1 MSDRE
6 PILTADETRA
16 RDAVRALPRPPADA
30 TFRARLRREF
40 TSGAIEATPAPA
52 RVIARPWHR
61 GAGVRWAGAGLA
73 AAAAFVLVMAMNRA
87 PEWQLESVKGDGV
100 VIVDGAPVP
109 TAHAEDLARRM
120 KPGAFL
126 KLPSNVELEL
136 VSRGELAVQVTGG
149 THASV
154 PSLPGRW
161 FSRRAVAEVQEGEIR
176 LTTGRDFHGA
186 KLRVDTPE
194 ARVAVVGTT
203 FAVIC
208 EPAGTCVCVMEG
220 RLRVGARGGA
230 MSEVIAGRRRYVFA
244 DGRPEESAEM
254 RATEHQPL
262 GDFRTRMLPEMGMK

>member
-1 MSDRE
+1 MSERE
-6 PILTADETRA
+6 LLTPEATRA
-16 RDAVRALPRPPADA
+16 RDAVRALSRPQAPAA
-30 TFRARLRREF
+30 FRARLREEF
-40 TSGAIEATPAPA
+40 ASGAIAARAPVVL
-52 RVIARPWHR
+52 RLPWHR
-61 GAGVRWAGAGLA
+61 TAGARWGGAALA
-73 AAAAFVLVMAMNRA
+73 AAAALVVVTSINRA
-87 PEWQLESVKGDGV
+87 PGWKLEAVHGDGI

-126 KLPSNVELEL
+126 QLPSDVELEL

-161 FSRRAVAEVQEGEIR
+161 FSRRAVGEVREGEIR
-176 LTTGRDFHGA
+176 VTTGRDFHGA
-186 KLRVDTPE
+186 RLAIDTPE

-220 RLRVGARGGA
+220 RLKVGARGGA
-230 MSEVIAGRRRYVFA
+230 MSEVVAGRRRYVYA

-262 GDFRTRMLPEMGMK
+262 GDFRVRMQPEMGGAK